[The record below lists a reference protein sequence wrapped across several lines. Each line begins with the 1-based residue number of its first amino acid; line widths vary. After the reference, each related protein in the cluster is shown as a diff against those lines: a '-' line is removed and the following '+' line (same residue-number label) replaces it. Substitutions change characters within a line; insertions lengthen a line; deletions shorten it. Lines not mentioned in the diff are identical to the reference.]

1 MAKIK
6 LADAVC
12 RLNDRYGAA
21 LSYQQLYMLGLQ
33 RRIPVERNK
42 TGRFWV
48 VDEANLTAMAKALGL
63 VAAKPKAK
71 PATKTKPAAKPKPA
85 GKPNAKPAPTR
96 PARSRATRP
105 AASAA

>member
-6 LADAVC
+6 LADAC
-12 RLNDRYGAA
+12 RRLSQKYETPVPYQTGYMAA
-21 LSYQQLYMLGLQ
+21 VANI
-33 RRIPVERNK
+33 IPAERDD
-42 TGRFWV
+42 TCRFWLI
-48 VDEANLTAMAKALGL
+48 DESNLTAMAKALGL
-63 VAAKPKAK
+63 ATTKPKAK

-105 AASAA
+105 AA